1 MGGAAVTTGL
11 VVGEGLETTAAAAT
25 RVEHQA
31 TLLRPAW
38 ALIDRINLRDF
49 PVLTSIEALTILVDN
64 DQSGDGQDAANV
76 CTQRWV
82 AANRHV
88 EQLIPNI
95 VGHDFND
102 IAAGVAR

>member
-1 MGGAAVTTGL
+1 

-64 DQSGDGQDAANV
+64 DQSGDGQDAADV
-76 CTQRWV
+76 CTRRWV

-95 VGHDFND
+95 VGTDFND
-102 IAAGVAR
+102 IAAGGVR